1 MSCSRTVS
9 SSGDMLASQAMMLAH
24 VGAQYKR
31 TGRWEAH
38 IWDSSEPGAKKGR
51 QLHLGSFPAAEP
63 AAMYAP
69 LSHISPTGNNV
80 RAQFWRIHKP

>member
-1 MSCSRTVS
+1 MPRAAVGVS
-9 SSGDMLASQAMMLAH
+9 YHPIIDLHPKQSHFHVTMMLAH
-24 VGAQYKR
+24 VWVQYKR

-63 AAMYAP
+63 AAM
-69 LSHISPTGNNV
+69 
-80 RAQFWRIHKP
+80 